1 VWAETRGQRNGRGP
15 RHSYSVGVSD
25 EAQPT
30 TGMSD
35 GAVIAVAVVV
45 MNVATYGLTVA
56 AARLMG
62 PSGFGQFSAVMGILM
77 VLNVLALGLQAT
89 GARRVAVA
97 GDRARAR
104 EEFEIR
110 RAAYRGAL
118 GLAAV
123 TLLAAPAL
131 KVVLDLD
138 SWLTLLALAVACGC
152 LTVVGALA
160 GLLQGEGRWW
170 PLSAVF
176 VAIGLARFAFG
187 VLALTVSSSTASA
200 MVGVAVGTVV
210 PLAIGWFALSRRHT
224 SPPRTGTAE
233 SHTRGVLTE
242 VAQSTHALLA
252 FFALSNIDIIL
263 ARAVLPDQPAGLFAG
278 GLIVSKA
285 VTFLPQFVIVLAFPV
300 MARRGESDR
309 AHVVGL
315 ALVAGI
321 GLAATIGVVALPWL
335 AEVFIGGRS
344 YADVTGDL
352 WLFALVGTVLACI
365 QFLVYSSLALEHP
378 GAAYVLWAGA
388 ALFTVVGLTA
398 HDTTALV
405 VDRLW
410 TALLTAVVLVALLTR
425 GRPPRLSA
433 PLGASSGR
441 PPR

>member
-1 VWAETRGQRNGRGP
+1 
-15 RHSYSVGVSD
+15 
-25 EAQPT
+25 
-30 TGMSD
+30 MSD
-35 GAVIAVAVVV
+35 GVVVAVAIVV

-97 GDRARAR
+97 GDRAR
-104 EEFEIR
+104 EEVEIR

-118 GLAAV
+118 GLTAV
-123 TLLAAPAL
+123 TLLAAPVL

-138 SWLTLLALAVACGC
+138 SWLTLLALAIASGC

-187 VLALTVSSSTASA
+187 VGALTLSSSTASA

-210 PLAIGWFALSRRHT
+210 PLAIGWFALSRRRT
-224 SPPRTGTAE
+224 SPPGTEAAGT
-233 SHTRGVLTE
+233 HTRGVLTE
-242 VAQSTHALLA
+242 VAHSTHALLA

-263 ARAVLPDQPAGLFAG
+263 ARAVLPDHAAGLFAG

-315 ALVAGI
+315 ALVAVI
-321 GLAATIGVVALPWL
+321 GLAATAAVVALPRL
-335 AEVFIGGRS
+335 AEVFIGGPS
-344 YADVTGDL
+344 YSDITGDL

-388 ALFTVVGLTA
+388 VLFAVVGLTA
-398 HDTTALV
+398 HDTATLV

-410 TALLTAVVLVALLTR
+410 TALLTAVVLAVVLTR
-425 GRPPRLSA
+425 GRSPRVSGPPR
-433 PLGASSGR
+433 ASSDR
-441 PPR
+441 PRR